1 MNNID
6 LQDRTAIVTGG
17 AKGIGY
23 AITERLLDSGATVT
37 VWDID
42 QTRLSQAAA
51 SLTNSGT
58 VATDVVDVTDVD
70 AVTAATGRALAG
82 MGKIDI
88 LVNNAGAVGTIAP
101 VWEQPVENWERMLK
115 LNLSSQFLCC
125 RAVVPAMIEA
135 GYGRIVNIAS
145 NAGKVG
151 IRNNSGYAAAKAGV
165 ISLTKSLAKD
175 TAKTGVL
182 VNAIAP
188 GGANTEL
195 FDDLD
200 ENYRQTIVDGM
211 ELGRLLEPTEVA
223 ALAAW
228 LASEDCSFSTGATF
242 DISGGRADY

>member
-6 LQDRTAIVTGG
+6 LHGRSAIVTGG

-23 AITERLLDSGATVT
+23 AIAERLLRSGATVT

-42 QTRLSQAAA
+42 QARLADAAA
-51 SLTNSGT
+51 TLADAGPVSS
-58 VATDVVDVTDVD
+58 DVVDVTDAD
-70 AVTAATGRALAG
+70 AVSAAAARADDA

-88 LVNNAGAVGTIAP
+88 LVNNAGVVGTIAP
-101 VWEQPVENWERMLK
+101 VWEQPLENWERMLR
-115 LNLSSQFLCC
+115 LNLTGTFSCC
-125 RAVVPAMIEA
+125 RAVVPTMIDA

-175 TAKTGVL
+175 AAKTGVL

-188 GGANTEL
+188 GGTNTEL
-195 FDDLD
+195 FDDLS
-200 ENYRQTIVDGM
+200 EEYRNVIVDGM
-211 ELGRLLEPTEVA
+211 ELGRLLEPPEIA

-228 LASEDCSFSTGATF
+228 LASEDCSFSTGAVF

>member
-6 LQDRTAIVTGG
+6 LNGRTAIVTGG

-23 AITERLLDSGATVT
+23 AIAERFLHSGATVT

-42 QTRLSQAAA
+42 QARLADAATKLSNA
-51 SLTNSGT
+51 GPVSS
-58 VATDVVDVTDVD
+58 DVVDVTVPDSVS
-70 AVTAATGRALAG
+70 AATGRALAD

-101 VWEQPVENWERMLK
+101 VWEQPIENWQRMLN
-115 LNLSSQFLCC
+115 LNLTGPFLCC
-125 RAVVPAMIEA
+125 RAVVPAMIDA
-135 GYGRIVNIAS
+135 GYGRVVNIAS

-151 IRNNSGYAAAKAGV
+151 IRNNSPYAAAKAGV
-165 ISLTKSLAKD
+165 VSLTKSLSKD

-182 VNAIAP
+182 VNCITP

-195 FDDLD
+195 FDNLSVD
-200 ENYRQTIVDGM
+200 YRSTIEAGM
-211 ELGRLLEPTEVA
+211 ELGRLVEPPEIA

-228 LASEDCSFSTGATF
+228 LASEDCSFSTGAAF

>member
-6 LQDRTAIVTGG
+6 LNGRTAIVTGG

-23 AITERLLDSGATVT
+23 AIAERFLRSGATVT

-42 QTRLSQAAA
+42 QARLAEAAA
-51 SLTNSGT
+51 TLGNAGPVS
-58 VATDVVDVTDVD
+58 TDVVDVTDPDSVS
-70 AVTAATGRALAG
+70 AATALALAA

-101 VWEQPVENWERMLK
+101 VWEQPIENWERMLK
-115 LNLSSQFLCC
+115 LNLTGPFLCC
-125 RAVVPAMIEA
+125 RAIVPAMIEA

-151 IRNNSGYAAAKAGV
+151 IRNNSPYAAAKAGV
-165 ISLTKSLAKD
+165 VSLTKSLSKD

-182 VNAIAP
+182 VNCITP

-195 FDDLD
+195 FDNLSVD
-200 ENYRQTIVDGM
+200 YRSTIEDGM
-211 ELGRLLEPTEVA
+211 ELGRLVEPPEIG

-228 LASEDCSFSTGATF
+228 LASEDCSFSTGAAF

>member
-6 LQDRTAIVTGG
+6 LTGRTAIVTGG

-23 AITERLLDSGATVT
+23 AIAERLLQSGATVT

-42 QTRLSQAAA
+42 EARLTGAVSKLDNAGPVTA
-51 SLTNSGT
+51 
-58 VATDVVDVTDVD
+58 DVVDVTDAD
-70 AVTAATGRALAG
+70 AVTAAAARALDA

-101 VWEQPVENWERMLK
+101 VWEQPIENWERMLR
-115 LNLSSQFLCC
+115 LNLSSTFLCC
-125 RAVVPAMIEA
+125 RTVVPAMIGA
-135 GYGRIVNIAS
+135 GYGRVVNIAS
-145 NAGKVG
+145 NAGKMG
-151 IRNNSGYAAAKAGV
+151 TRNNSPYAAAKAGV

-175 TAKTGVL
+175 AAKTGVL
-182 VNAIAP
+182 VNCITP

-195 FDDLD
+195 FDDLTPQ
-200 ENYRQTIVDGM
+200 YRSQIEDAM
-211 ELGRLLEPTEVA
+211 ELGRLVEAPEIA

-228 LASEDCSFSTGATF
+228 LASEDCSFSTGAVF

>member
-6 LQDRTAIVTGG
+6 LNGRTAIVTGG

-23 AITERLLDSGATVT
+23 AIAERLLRSGATVT

-42 QTRLSQAAA
+42 PDRLGQAATT
-51 SLTNSGT
+51 LDNSGP
-58 VATDVVDVTDVD
+58 VSTDVVDVTDPD
-70 AVTAATGRALAG
+70 AVSAAAERALAA

-88 LVNNAGAVGTIAP
+88 LVNNAGAVGTIGP
-101 VWEQPVENWERMLK
+101 VWEQPIENWERMLK
-115 LNLSSQFLCC
+115 LNLTGPFLCC
-125 RAVVPAMIEA
+125 RAVVPAMLEA

-151 IRNNSGYAAAKAGV
+151 IRNNSPYAAAKAGV
-165 ISLTKSLAKD
+165 VSLTKSLAKD
-175 TAKTGVL
+175 TAKSGVL
-182 VNAIAP
+182 VNCITP

-195 FDDLD
+195 FDDLSA
-200 ENYRQTIVDGM
+200 EYRAQIETAM
-211 ELGRLLEPTEVA
+211 ELGRLVEPPEIA

-228 LASEDCSFSTGATF
+228 LASEDCSFSTGAVF

>member
-6 LQDRTAIVTGG
+6 LAGRTAIVTGG

-23 AITERLLDSGATVT
+23 AIAERLLRSGATVT

-42 QTRLSQAAA
+42 HARLADAATTLA
-51 SLTNSGT
+51 DAGSVSS
-58 VATDVVDVTDVD
+58 DIVDVTDAD
-70 AVTAATGRALAG
+70 AISAAVARANSA

-101 VWEQPVENWERMLK
+101 VWEQPLENWERMLR
-115 LNLSSQFLCC
+115 LNLTGTFLCC
-125 RAVVPAMIEA
+125 RAIVPTMIDA

-151 IRNNSGYAAAKAGV
+151 TRNNAGYAAAKAGV
-165 ISLTKSLAKD
+165 ISLTKSLSKD
-175 TAKTGVL
+175 AAKTGVL
-182 VNAIAP
+182 VNAVAP
-188 GGANTEL
+188 GGTNTEL
-195 FDDLD
+195 FDDLS
-200 ENYRQTIVDGM
+200 EEYRAAIVDGM
-211 ELGRLLEPTEVA
+211 ELGRLLEPPEIA

-228 LASEDCSFSTGATF
+228 LASEDCSFSTGAVF

>member
-211 ELGRLLEPTEVA
+211 ELGRLLAPTEVA

>member
-6 LQDRTAIVTGG
+6 LQGRRAIVTGG

-23 AITERLLDSGATVT
+23 AIAERFLQSGAEIT

-42 QTRLSQAAA
+42 AARLAEAAA
-51 SLTNSGT
+51 ALESSGP
-58 VATDVVDVTDVD
+58 VATDVVDVTDAD
-70 AVTAATGRALAG
+70 AVAAAAARALDA

-101 VWEQPVENWERMLK
+101 VWQQPIDNWERMLR
-115 LNLSSQFLCC
+115 LNLTSAFLTC
-125 RAVVPAMIEA
+125 REIVPAMIEA

-145 NAGKVG
+145 TAGKMG
-151 IRNNSGYAAAKAGV
+151 IRDNAGYAAAKAGL

-175 TAKTGVL
+175 TVKTGVL
-182 VNAIAP
+182 VNCITP

-195 FDDLD
+195 FDNLPA
-200 ENYRQTIVDGM
+200 EYQARIEASM
-211 ELGRLLEPTEVA
+211 ELGRLLEPPEVA

-228 LASEDCSFSTGATF
+228 LASEDCSFSTGAVF